1 VRAISN
7 EKQNGDRDNFTYF
20 KETNPTIDVCLN
32 CTKEDCIGHCEL
44 MRTVTK
50 RSERGG
56 QYIIKRSFVTAK
68 GLEKATY
75 VHHIGDKHVN
85 GVKSI
90 MFAKKYTLDE
100 AKKAVEECKA
110 VSRDIVKYIILK
122 RSEEFEK
129 ISKENRKTKRRVPD
143 FRVDANGNI
152 IGKRL

>member
-1 VRAISN
+1 MLG
-7 EKQNGDRDNFTYF
+7 GDKVTRREDRENFTYYR
-20 KETNPTIDVCLN
+20 ETNPTIDVCLN

-68 GLEKATY
+68 GFEKATY

-100 AKKAVEECKA
+100 AKKAVEECKS
-110 VSRDIVKYIILK
+110 VSKDTVVFKILK
-122 RSEEFEK
+122 RSEEIEK
-129 ISKENRKTKRRVPD
+129 ISRENQKSRRKFGGVVVDSDGNVLGRRS
-143 FRVDANGNI
+143 
-152 IGKRL
+152 